1 MAVDYIKLRDA
12 DLFKTLSEPLLHE
25 LAQHCYAVELAAGD
39 TLFPQNAAGDT
50 FYLLETG
57 QVHIVREYPD
67 GEHVILATEGPYYV
81 IGELSMLVGQPR
93 TGAVV
98 AVSDST
104 LIALP
109 REGFNR
115 VCESHPEL
123 AVEVMN
129 YLGMRLYRMNLLVR
143 EFAISNEA
151 ARVASVLLLLSG
163 DQDGAVSS
171 EVRIR
176 RVARAA
182 ATDADV
188 VDRLLKSWVDEGY
201 ITFDGR
207 RLTIHDIA
215 MIQKIAG

>member
-1 MAVDYIKLRDA
+1 
-12 DLFKTLSEPLLHE
+12 
-25 LAQHCYAVELAAGD
+25 
-39 TLFPQNAAGDT
+39 
-50 FYLLETG
+50 
-57 QVHIVREYPD
+57 
-67 GEHVILATEGPYYV
+67 
-81 IGELSMLVGQPR
+81 
-93 TGAVV
+93 
-98 AVSDST
+98 

-109 REGFNR
+109 REGFNQ

-123 AVEVMN
+123 AVAVMN

-151 ARVASVLLLLSG
+151 ARVASVLLLVSG